1 MKWLF
6 TIETENDLI
15 VICRLMNIFRRK
27 GVKLVTLTMASAPE
41 SYSLAVVVEA
51 QEADAEHNFHFL
63 RRTEGVKHV
72 TAYRHDPSQPTSF
85 VFVDAEP
92 GSAEAANWPELFRN
106 SKVIFASHGKALVEV
121 PSHAASNPASSG
133 TEHFIPFACVRT
145 TRSAA
150 ELSLSGAASQ

>member
-51 QEADAEHNFHFL
+51 QEGDAEHDFHFL

-72 TAYRHDPSQPTSF
+72 TAYRHETSQPASF
-85 VFVDAEP
+85 VFVDAES
-92 GSAEAANWPELFRN
+92 GSPEAARWPELFPG
-106 SKVIFASHGKALVEV
+106 SKVIFASHGKALFEV
-121 PSHAASNPASSG
+121 SSQAAPRPGDSG
-133 TEHFIPFACVRT
+133 RFYPFARIRS
-145 TRSAA
+145 TRSSA
-150 ELSLSGAASQ
+150 ELSLSGAATQ